1 MNNSIS
7 RNIKQRFDAEV
18 KANNLANG
26 QKNNYVEYFK
36 SQLLP
41 SDIKKANELMPT
53 TMMVTFTTYDGERRV
68 GTTNAII
75 GVKAKMYPVDSMDII
90 ERLSSKVKSKNGLFN
105 LVRASTREISFFRDL
120 AFAVDQMKADAIHV
134 AKDSNNAKIFR
145 LLERRAAKNKFS
157 SLLKKNDAS
166 PITSLVLSQSE
177 VEYLKRYNNLD
188 LEKAYNTRTL
198 LEGYNLMDIVIADE
212 SLEIA
217 RFLYDDGDGI
227 FETLTFDALEKE
239 TRDGSYKKVV
249 NLMSRINR

>member
-1 MNNSIS
+1 MYKEIG
-7 RNIKQRFDAEV
+7 KRFDKEV
-18 KANNLANG
+18 KANNITNG